1 MKRILACAALAALTS
16 GFVGTSQA
24 IPIQIDFSGTTYEG
38 VHASGQFVI
47 ETDGLVQ
54 LEFGGSA
61 TSPQKIFT
69 DRIDLANRPTPIL
82 GSFSVGS
89 DIHSLSDYLPAGY
102 GSVQFVDLCAAECG
116 PGVSDNWSVNLFQ
129 QSYAFGSVPPDGGY
143 TYRAMG
149 LFSGGYFESFDFLD
163 NATTRPED
171 ILTMPLIHLS
181 AYFFEETV
189 TCFAGECATT
199 RNLNY
204 QVNVDSLTRSV
215 ISTSV
220 PEPGTLGLFGTV
232 LGGMLLF
239 RRRAAL
245 RSVPIC

>member
-1 MKRILACAALAALTS
+1 MKRIIARAAIAVLAFGIAGVS
-16 GFVGTSQA
+16 HA

-38 VHASGQFVI
+38 EHAGGQFLI

-61 TSPQKIFT
+61 TSPQKSFT
-69 DRIDLANRPTPIL
+69 DRIDLVNRPTPIL

-89 DIHSLSDYLPAGY
+89 DIYSLSDYLAAGY
-102 GSVQFVDLCAAECG
+102 GSVQFVDLCATECA

-129 QSYAFGSVPPDGGY
+129 QSYAFGSAPPDGGY
-143 TYRAMG
+143 TYRGMG
-149 LFSGGYFESFDFLD
+149 LTSGGYFESFDFLD

-171 ILTMPLIHLS
+171 ILTMPLIHLQ
-181 AYFFEETV
+181 AYFLEETV
-189 TCFAGECATT
+189 TCLAGECSTT
-199 RNLNY
+199 RNRNY
-204 QVNVDSLTRSV
+204 QVNVDSVTRSV
-215 ISTSV
+215 TSTSV
-220 PEPGTLGLFGTV
+220 PEPGTLGLFGAA

-245 RSVPIC
+245 RSGPFC